1 MTRREG
7 TAAETDGT
15 RMPPKPPAVAGGE
28 RFDAL
33 FVGAHGADV
42 PLSCP
47 ARVRGEVDRGRRVL
61 VLALFEPVGAGGVA
75 ERAVSRL
82 GATFAGAGLPAA
94 AERRPPRGP
103 GPRLDRVPEDEE
115 TLVAAAHLLADV
127 GPRTQAVN
135 IHAPLGL
142 GSSVDHVLAYEASV
156 RAFAS
161 GAGRNLFLYE
171 ERPEAFVPGAVRTR
185 LALLGA
191 RLPPAGAGVARA
203 SLARALWRA
212 NDPPGLRQQA
222 GGLRGR
228 LETLWRTRKRWR
240 AARSWNPLRAFGP
253 RLQPIA
259 HAADEETRQL
269 AREIAEMLLPRD
281 RRGRPRAGRRFNK
294 RADAA
299 AKALGA
305 VYHAERL
312 WLLLPSG
319 EGLHEMR
326 HPLDVGE

>member
-1 MTRREG
+1 MTPQEG
-7 TAAETDGT
+7 AAN
-15 RMPPKPPAVAGGE
+15 GGE

-33 FVGAHGADV
+33 FVGAHGPDV
-42 PLSCP
+42 ALSCP
-47 ARVRGEVDRGRRVL
+47 ARVRAEVDRGRRVL
-61 VLALFEPVGAGGVA
+61 VLALFEPSGAGGSA
-75 ERAVSRL
+75 AKAVSRL
-82 GATFAGAGLPAA
+82 GASYAVAGLPAA
-94 AERRPPRGP
+94 SERRPPLGP
-103 GPRLDRVPEDEE
+103 SPRLDRAPEDEE

-127 GPRTQAVN
+127 GPRTQAIN

-142 GSSVDHVLAYEASV
+142 GSSLDHVLAYEASV

-191 RLPPAGAGVARA
+191 RLPPAGAGVAARA
-203 SLARALWRA
+203 SLVRALWRA
-212 NDPPGLRQQA
+212 NDPFSLRQQT
-222 GGLRGR
+222 GGLRGW
-228 LETLWRTRKRWR
+228 LATLWRTRKRWR
-240 AARSWNPLRAFGP
+240 AARAWNPLRAFGP

-269 AREIAEMLLPRD
+269 AREVAEMLLPRD
-281 RRGRPRAGRRFNK
+281 RKGRPRAGRRFNR
-294 RADAA
+294 RADLAA
-299 AKALGA
+299 RALGA

-326 HPLDVGE
+326 HPLDAGE

>member
-1 MTRREG
+1 MT
-7 TAAETDGT
+7 TLL
-15 RMPPKPPAVAGGE
+15 AVDQAE

-33 FVGAHGADV
+33 FVGARGSDV

-47 ARVRGEVDRGRRVL
+47 ARVRSEVDRGRRVL
-61 VLALFEPVGAGGVA
+61 VVALFEPVEAAGRVA
-75 ERAVSRL
+75 KAVSRL
-82 GATFAGAGLPAA
+82 GASYASAGLPAA
-94 AERRPPRGP
+94 GERVPPQGRC
-103 GPRLDRVPEDEE
+103 PRTERAPEDEE
-115 TLVAAAHLLADV
+115 TLVRAAHLLADV

-142 GSSVDHVLAYEASV
+142 GASVDHAIAYEASV

-191 RLPPAGAGVARA
+191 RLPPAGAGAARRA
-203 SLARALWRA
+203 ALMRALWRA
-212 NDPPGLRQQA
+212 NDPLRLRHET

-228 LETLWRTRKRWR
+228 FENLRRTGRRWR
-240 AARSWNPLRAFGP
+240 AARAWNPLRAFGP

-269 AREIAEMLLPRD
+269 AHEIAEMLLPRD
-281 RRGRPRAGRRFNK
+281 GKGRPRAGRRFNK
-294 RADAA
+294 HADAA
-299 AKALGA
+299 AKILGA

>member
-1 MTRREG
+1 MMPLL
-7 TAAETDGT
+7 ADG
-15 RMPPKPPAVAGGE
+15 VE

-33 FVGAHGADV
+33 FVSAHGPDV

-61 VLALFEPVGAGGVA
+61 VLALFEPAGAGGTA
-75 ERAVSRL
+75 AKAVSRL
-82 GATFAGAGLPAA
+82 GASYAGAGLPAA
-94 AERRPPRGP
+94 AARHPARGP
-103 GPRLDRVPEDEE
+103 SPRVERAPEDEE
-115 TLVAAAHLLADV
+115 TLLAASHLLADV
-127 GPRTQAVN
+127 GPRTQAIN

-142 GSSVDHVLAYEASV
+142 GSSVDHVIAYEASV

-191 RLPPAGAGVARA
+191 RLPPAGAGVAARA
-203 SLARALWRA
+203 SLTRALWRA
-212 NDPPGLRQQA
+212 NDPLSLRHQA
-222 GGLRGR
+222 GGFRGR
-228 LETLWRTRKRWR
+228 LETLWRTRGRWR
-240 AARSWNPLRAFGP
+240 AARAWNPLRAFGP
-253 RLQPIA
+253 RLQPII

-269 AREIAEMLLPRD
+269 AGEIAEMLLPRD
-281 RRGRPRAGRRFNK
+281 GKGRPRAGRRFNR

-299 AKALGA
+299 AKTLGA

-326 HPLDVGE
+326 HPLDAGE